1 MRYVLQRFLVNTPSY
16 RVDNKNK
23 EPLIRLEN
31 NTKLWVNTAKVDISD
46 AFFLASL
53 KKKKGVL
60 LHHKYYVLGITYYTI
75 V

>member
-31 NTKLWVNTAKVDISD
+31 NTKLRVNAAKVDISG
-46 AFFLASL
+46 AFFW
-53 KKKKGVL
+53 
-60 LHHKYYVLGITYYTI
+60 LH
-75 V
+75 